1 MWLALAGI
9 RVRLPD
15 MSSNQCP
22 ISAYTETKGLRYFP
36 RMLSK
41 IRLLEAGNLREDFH
55 EMIGQGLDGR
65 LCNYLRVDYPA
76 LREVTLTTDND
87 EAVLEWAY
95 SNGREFNETDILMW
109 NHYITKLGW
118 RDQVTES
125 LANRKASSG
134 LADRDEIDTMIEYF
148 EYDEDR
154 KS

>member
-1 MWLALAGI
+1 
-9 RVRLPD
+9 
-15 MSSNQCP
+15 MSATECP

-41 IRLLEAGNLREDFH
+41 IRLLAAGTLREDFH

-65 LCNYLRVDYPA
+65 LCNYLRVDYA
-76 LREVTLTTDND
+76 DLQEKTLASESD
-87 EAVLEWAY
+87 EDVFEWVQEK
-95 SNGREFNETDILMW
+95 GRGINETDILLW
-109 NHYITKLGW
+109 NHYVTKLGW

-134 LADRDEIDTMIEYF
+134 LADRDEIETMIEYF
-148 EYDEDR
+148 EYDEGR